1 MVTDIKSEPLQG
13 HSGSIQAAINL
24 EMSSDKVNH
33 FDIFIE
39 GINGQ
44 LPNLDLINMVV
55 KLSRKENIPAA
66 LHTQVKYWCTTTSY
80 AGPSFVQAKAKLS
93 IKKKVKQSNLNKCI

>member
-1 MVTDIKSEPLQG
+1 MLLNTDITSAPLQG

-33 FDIFIE
+33 FDLLIE

-44 LPNLDLINMVV
+44 LPNLDLVNMVIR
-55 KLSRKENIPAA
+55 LSQKKNIPAA
-66 LHTQVKYWCTTTSY
+66 LHTQVLHEVIFNYI
-80 AGPSFVQAKAKLS
+80 F
-93 IKKKVKQSNLNKCI
+93 